1 MGIGRK
7 VAVSLVVGLAALMAI
22 ALKASGEGL
31 GRVARSPEAR
41 PVDCNI
47 NDAFFPCF
55 APQWGFEGLFIWD
68 PH

>member
-55 APQWGFEGLFIWD
+55 APHQ
-68 PH
+68 P